1 MIKKRLEFNDGK
13 SAKFWQVAVD
23 GDTVTTQ
30 WGKIG
35 TTGQSKTKSYDSPAA
50 AEKDALKQENAKMKK
65 GYLRAPP
72 HRSSIEDQ
80 KLRAPIAPVCS
91 SSELATETS
100 SNSELSDRKISDTIQ
115 EQTTSLYFTSG
126 SSDKVYIAALVK
138 SADGWL
144 VKYEYG
150 KRNSTLKSATKTPTP
165 LKFEKANKVYQSL
178 IKNKMAKG
186 YTKDESGEVYLGTE
200 AFDKRTNFQPQL
212 LNPVSE
218 AAVEEA
224 ISKWTTTF
232 LQVKHDGE
240 RRGIYLRPE
249 GVFAANRKG
258 LQTKL
263 SPEVTVSIEKLNEEL
278 GPSLLDCEDL
288 GPHIT
293 VFDLIEY
300 DGENVASISFDERT
314 QLLKRLQ
321 SRIVALKLSDTIT
334 CDIPVLCDS
343 SSVLTSFI
351 KTSKEEKCEGIVLR
365 EGAAP
370 YTPGRPASG
379 GSALKLKFIETAT
392 VKVKSLSEQKRSVAM
407 EVLDG
412 STWITVG
419 NCSIPSTWDLP
430 EIGSLIEVQYLY
442 AYEGGS
448 IYQPVYK
455 GQRNDLDLSDAS
467 TNQLKYKRI

>member
-1 MIKKRLEFNDGK
+1 MQHYLEFNDGK
-13 SAKFWQVAVD
+13 STKFWQVTVD
-23 GDTVTTQ
+23 GDTVTTR

-35 TTGQSKTKSYDSPAA
+35 TTGQSKTKSYDSSEA
-50 AEKDALKQENAKMKK
+50 AEKDALQQKNGKIKK
-65 GYLRAPP
+65 GYLEASP
-72 HRSSIEDQ
+72 HRPSDEDQ
-80 KLRAPIAPVCS
+80 KPHEAIASICSPSESVTKTSS
-91 SSELATETS
+91 SSEVSDGKAS
-100 SNSELSDRKISDTIQ
+100 SVMQ
-115 EQTTSLYFTSG
+115 EQTTTLYFTSG
-126 SSDKVYIAALVK
+126 SSDKVYKAALQENG
-138 SADGWL
+138 DGWL

-150 KRNSTLKSATKTPTP
+150 KRNSTLKSATKTPAP
-165 LKFEKANKVYQSL
+165 LEFEKAHKVYQSL

-200 AFDKRTNFQPQL
+200 AFDKRTSFQPQL

-218 AAVEEA
+218 AAVEDA
-224 ISKWTTTF
+224 ISQWTTTL

-258 LQTKL
+258 LKTKL
-263 SPEVTVSIEKLNEEL
+263 SPEVTASIEKLNEEL

-288 GPHIT
+288 GPRIT

-300 DGENVASISFDERT
+300 DGENVAGISFDERT
-314 QLLKRLQ
+314 LLLKRLQ
-321 SRIVALKLSDTIT
+321 SRITALKLSDTVT
-334 CDIPVLCDS
+334 CDIPMLCDS
-343 SSVLTSFI
+343 SSVLASFI
-351 KTSKEEKCEGIVLR
+351 KTSKKKKCEGIVLR

-392 VKVKSLSEQKRSVAM
+392 VKVKSLSEQKRSVSM

-412 STWITVG
+412 STWMTVG
-419 NCSIPSTWDLP
+419 NCSIPANHDLP

-467 TNQLKYKRI
+467 ISQLKYKPV